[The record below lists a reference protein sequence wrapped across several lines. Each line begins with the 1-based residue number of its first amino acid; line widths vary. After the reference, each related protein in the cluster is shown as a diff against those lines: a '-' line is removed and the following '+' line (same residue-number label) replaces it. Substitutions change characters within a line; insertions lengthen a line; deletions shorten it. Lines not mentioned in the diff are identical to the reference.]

1 MTGQR
6 RHGIKYWRDVIR
18 MARLTANAASNG
30 RVIITVPHAMVARVR
45 MHVWQLEV
53 EAANEKWAKAVSDV
67 SLPAWNKAVTWQH
80 SQNESDTIQPF

>member
-30 RVIITVPHAMVARVR
+30 RVIVAVPHPMAARVR
-45 MHVWQLEV
+45 KYLWQLEV
-53 EAANEKWAKAVSDV
+53 DAANEKWSKAVSDV
-67 SLPAWNKAVTWQH
+67 SLPEWNKAVTWQH
-80 SQNESDTIQPF
+80 SQNESDRIEPF